1 MAGKTKTVDSLEAFL
16 KKGSTWTLYGPIW
29 AHWKA
34 YLASYR
40 LVILIAQAQSKRTCG
55 RNCLGATLAGA
66 VFMHRGESEGPS
78 EAQPTDYG
86 NQKRVPRFLLG
97 APTVLWIFRGQN

>member
-1 MAGKTKTVDSLEAFL
+1 M
-16 KKGSTWTLYGPIW
+16 
-29 AHWKA
+29 
-34 YLASYR
+34 ASYR

-66 VFMHRGESEGPS
+66 VLMHRGESESPS

-86 NQKRVPRFLLG
+86 NLKRVPRFLL
-97 APTVLWIFRGQN
+97 ATPTAWWVFKIKIEASESFLTTATLGNRVPRD

>member
-1 MAGKTKTVDSLEAFL
+1 MAGKSKTVNPLEAFH
-16 KKGSTWTLYGPIW
+16 KKGFMWTLYGSIW

-66 VFMHRGESEGPS
+66 VLMHRGESEGPS
-78 EAQPTDYG
+78 EAQSTDYG
-86 NQKRVPRFLLG
+86 PQKRVPQFLLRS
-97 APTVLWIFRGQN
+97 PTVWSVFKAQN

>member
-1 MAGKTKTVDSLEAFL
+1 MDSLEAFH

-40 LVILIAQAQSKRTCG
+40 LVNLIAQAQSKRTGG

-66 VFMHRGESEGPS
+66 VLMHRGESEGPS
-78 EAQPTDYG
+78 EAQPTG
-86 NQKRVPRFLLG
+86 NGDQKLVPRFLL
-97 APTVLWIFRGQN
+97 APPLLWWIFKGQN